1 MKKNII
7 YKILAIIFM
16 IASAIF
22 YNVYTDDESNTNFR
36 LEDNNGSLEIQYI
49 DVGQADCILIRVD
62 NEYALIDA
70 GNNKD
75 GKKLVNY
82 FNELGITKFRHVF
95 GTHAHEDHIGGMD
108 SIIKNFKITNYYMPD
123 VSTTTKSFEDVIDA
137 LDKNNIKYKTP
148 TTKSTYKLGNAS
160 IKVLY
165 VGNDSEDLNENS
177 IILRLTYCNTS
188 YLFTGDAP
196 YYTENTLLD
205 KDIESD
211 VLKVSHHGS
220 TYSSSNE
227 FITKVNPKYSIIS
240 VGKNNDYN
248 LPKEKTLNK
257 LKSVN
262 SKIYRTDEKGTI
274 IVKSDGNNIKI
285 SSKKTDTNG
294 D

>member
-177 IILRLTYCNTS
+177 IILRLTYYNTS